1 MGIEVDNLFQAL
13 DIIMDKRLSTIH
25 YDTTE
30 ICEIV
35 DASNA
40 KNGKYYV
47 TPNGGET
54 KYAAYSEEE
63 YTVGETVRVSIP
75 NGDYSQKKFIEGK
88 YVVDDAIRPITYSSP
103 LNTVIDI
110 TGNMLSESKSQTTY
124 GLVANGLNTQ
134 IPIWSADLSNDE
146 SYQDLQSTGIYN
158 TIALQANFKSLLGN
172 KDMRSGSYGLR
183 LDVYVKLDPK
193 STKYILRSVYL
204 DSSEMFGDVYNFM
217 LYSRQSKKFDLSSLG
232 MVEKLVLYFYQNS
245 DFTYYEP
252 KIRKTTALPY
262 EPDTAT
268 SNLFVTD
275 VVVSFGSDLQIIEDN
290 TLSVYTTNDS
300 TYRSTIDPATN
311 EKKIGFLWY
320 NKNENNQY
328 VGFSD
333 GIYDPDY
340 DEEFYLNESEYDYRL
355 ASYLGQ
361 ENVPH
366 DVGSLQLAA
375 DISDAKTILKSTY
388 DLLTKDLISTLRQ
401 YSVRVS
407 NVSEIT
413 DAINLLINKSAAGAN
428 ATNNLLCI
436 YELANDKRTEL
447 YDFYTKFLTYN
458 YKVQESGGV
467 NYFDKTEDDL
477 YIETWKTTPSGES
490 QASHYRKD
498 FYNEV
503 KGFFLGTETASVR
516 SLITNFLEHSLEVV
530 KTSAQGCR
538 GAHDTYNIRLNKII
552 DKIEKNFEELDELLA
567 DNKDLMLQYPLA
579 RYIEYQPKDLTG
591 YDNHYCVYWY
601 RYEPNYTNEEDR
613 FKKAEWRRLTT
624 RADFGLDGNP
634 DEEVKNFGL
643 PVDDEPISRDG
654 RQYYSNKA
662 INTNAMATRLMS
674 MYMEEEKYLVILF
687 HNHAMYESELEPS
700 FKNLDPV
707 VSPHTADKTA
717 ALTIEHSTNSLE
729 SYQLYGID
737 NYLTNAADAS
747 VSRELKINYQG
758 ELGGVERLA
767 NAKIYWY
774 VPQNATMIQV
784 DEKYLTTTMGF
795 VADSSG
801 NTDQEIAKSGFV
813 SYYKTIRAEQEDI
826 LDDDGNKIGERTVA
840 NPADL
845 TFCYKIKN
853 YYVQTASRNMILCKV
868 LVDEE
873 KYSYDAEIFMN
884 FNSYGTSGTDYT
896 LAVYPPGTQT
906 AITNSSS
913 LVLNVDMYDYN
924 NERMKLYS
932 GATTPRDDAEDF
944 ECSWVGPTS
953 YVSTVGVLYDESD
966 DSGQSVVGVEVR
978 MPNEIPTN
986 FYGILE
992 SKVAYDIAE
1001 YKQKD
1006 DEDEGTVEPRIVALK
1021 TFTPIAYS
1029 RGDYYIE
1036 GATTVVYNSQ
1046 GNEPVYYKSP
1056 YKIFECNTNKDMST
1070 ILGKNGD
1077 PKYKIKWVVKHYKD
1091 DGEGKPVELDSKIH
1105 EDYKIC
1111 KSFMPNMNSDNRLS
1125 PSNMFIGD
1133 TDCYCAV
1140 ECWIADMESDFNK
1153 KVNFEDALK
1162 YDLYW
1167 VQPILII
1174 QNRYASPML
1183 NAWDGSFQINEENG
1197 TIMSTMLGAGRKTE
1211 HNTFEGV
1218 LMGDIG
1224 VGADMDVDVGPVKAL
1239 TKNKSGIG
1247 IYGFHNGAQSF
1258 GFNVDGTAFIGKS
1271 GAGRISFDGNNGV
1284 IYSGNWLNSFI
1295 NKDTHDFE
1303 RQPFNTVEGKVGIN
1317 AGRAGLAIDLQNGHL
1332 DAYNFKVTSS
1342 NIYLNSNP
1350 IIPETD
1356 EDPPTYFFRIGND
1369 GTALDWSQQDLRPT
1383 KGYMALDSQGNLT
1396 VRVNSLYLTG
1406 QLGGANLL
1414 HQTSPKKNVPQVDE
1428 FLSDEDNPVNDS
1440 NTTVYKRY
1448 IRVKNNEAYNEQ
1460 LSYYIKDPAAGK
1472 YVEFTYTTAQRY
1484 KEAVESTNGLY
1495 WDNGKIVYE
1504 WDITDATTTK
1514 WIYDRNLTTVDSSEN
1529 RFPNPGA
1536 GSDDPNYFI
1545 RVTGGSYQ
1553 ISQRVVNIKPNE
1565 EYTLS
1570 GYIIRENST
1579 AIDSKP
1585 KLAINIPNTLTPEHS
1600 ANPGL
1605 GDAEPGIYICEFEAS
1620 KWQYFEY
1627 TFKTQNVTEIT
1638 VGLNSLAPYCLWH
1651 LKLEQGSIG
1660 TAWEPSAEDV
1670 EANVDGAQTQYDLA
1684 LGQNEM
1690 FNKLAINPNNGQL
1703 MDGIWMVDGS
1713 QTISGRTELFI
1724 SATYIST
1731 GILRSQNFDGTI
1743 EIEGVA
1749 ESIPGQIGT
1758 PKLHNIYKVSG
1769 GEHGTYINLN
1779 DGYMWAK
1786 TFKLDAWAPGTDSG
1800 ITDPGSGL
1808 YLNSDPVPNSSTDY
1822 WLRVGNN
1829 TNHIKLS
1836 ADGNL
1841 HIQVSNNFKLQN
1853 SSGSLYFSDQPT
1865 SYTIP
1870 VSTITFTNS
1879 ESTDA
1884 DGNVT
1889 QSTTASTSTTN
1900 TAVNAVLGMG
1910 NNFAVTNT
1918 GTLYAN
1924 GANISGSI
1932 TTNSIAATGG
1942 TIGGWTISTDRIS
1955 SGATT
1960 LWGYGKIETGHIVA
1974 TKGDIGNWKLE
1985 DGKLTNGVVTLGDAT
2000 SPIQSVGT
2008 GGTMSVNGLTGK
2020 LTGTSAE
2027 LAHLTVTNS
2036 LTVNATGSSTDGD
2049 GEVDNETGVV
2059 AYSMR
2064 AAESQDPAGGGGKP
2078 DSAGTVTDALCTI
2091 NGTTKI
2097 TGNTEI
2103 GGTLLI
2109 DSTTNVSG
2117 KMTAEDVKFTG
2128 SIKCDTDD
2136 GEKSGVNGEFKI
2148 DGKGIFG
2155 GWYHFTFKK
2164 GILVSIN
2171 NSTGSVEGDTIPD
2184 PGKTDAGSVLRCDS
2198 KGDPQWQKL
2207 GALADYDTITLSPS
2221 FKIGSSGSYTAITPT
2236 LNGDTATF
2244 SITVSGG
2251 TAGSSGTVYML
2262 RNSQTGDYKLS
2273 TSGPSGDW
2281 EEVDSA
2287 TVGGS
2292 GTVSDKTVY
2301 CKVVVSPKKNTT

>member
-103 LNTVIDI
+103 LNTIIDI

-458 YKVQESGGV
+458 YKVQENGGV

-477 YIETWKTTPSGES
+477 YIETWKTTPSGEP
-490 QASHYRKD
+490 QADHYQKD
-498 FYNEV
+498 FYDEV
-503 KGFFLGTETASVR
+503 KDFFIGTEAASVR

-552 DKIEKNFEELDELLA
+552 EKIEKNFEELDELLA

-601 RYEPNYTNEEDR
+601 RYEPNYANEEDR
-613 FKKAEWRRLTT
+613 FKKAEWRRMTT

-747 VSRELKINYQG
+747 VSRELRINYQG

-801 NTDQEIAKSGFV
+801 NTDQELAKSGFV

-845 TFCYKIKN
+845 TFYYKIKN

-913 LVLNVDMYDYN
+913 LVLNVDMYNYN

-932 GATTPRDDAEDF
+932 GMTTPRDDAEDF
-944 ECSWVGPTS
+944 QCSWIGPTS
-953 YVSTVGVLYDESD
+953 YISPVGILYDESD
-966 DSGQSVVGVEVR
+966 ASGQSVVGVEVR
-978 MPNEIPTN
+978 MPDEVPTN
-986 FYGILE
+986 LYGILQ
-992 SKVAYDIAE
+992 SSVAYDIAE
-1001 YKQKD
+1001 YKQD
-1006 DEDEGTVEPRIVALK
+1006 DDEGTVQARIVTLK

-1036 GATTVVYNSQ
+1036 GATTIVYNSQ

-1056 YKIFECNTNKDMST
+1056 YKIFECNTNTDMST
-1070 ILGKNGD
+1070 ILGDNGD

-1091 DGEGKPVELDSKIH
+1091 DGEGNPIELNSETH

-1111 KSFMPNMNSDNRLS
+1111 KSFMPNMSSDNRLS

-1153 KVNFEDALK
+1153 AVNFEASLK

-1183 NAWDGSFQINEENG
+1183 NAWDGSFQIDEENG

-1211 HNTFEGV
+1211 NNTLEGV

-1224 VGADMDVDVGPVKAL
+1224 VGAGLDVDVGPVKAL

-1247 IYGFHNGAQSF
+1247 IYGFHDGAQSF

-1295 NKDTHDFE
+1295 NKDTGNFE
-1303 RQPFNTVEGKVGIN
+1303 REPFNTAEGKIGIN

-1350 IIPETD
+1350 IVPESD
-1356 EDPPTYFFRIGND
+1356 EDPTTYFFRIGND
-1369 GTALDWSQQDLRPT
+1369 GTALDWSQENLRPT
-1383 KGYMALDSQGNLT
+1383 KGYMALDSEGNLT

-1406 QLGGANLL
+1406 QIGGANLL
-1414 HQTSPKKNVPQVDE
+1414 HQTSPKKNVPQEDE
-1428 FLSDEDNPVNDS
+1428 FLTGSSINDS
-1440 NTTVYKRY
+1440 ETQVYKRY
-1448 IRVKNNEAYNEQ
+1448 IQVKTGEHYNE
-1460 LSYYIKDPAAGK
+1460 LLDYYVKGIGK
-1472 YVEFTYTTAQRY
+1472 YEPYTYVNEDKFTEDIA
-1484 KEAVESTNGLY
+1484 SGLY
-1495 WDNGKIVYE
+1495 WDNGDIVYE
-1504 WDITDATTTK
+1504 WDITDEDTTK
-1514 WIYDRNLTTVDSSEN
+1514 WIYNRDTTTVDSSEE
-1529 RFPNPGA
+1529 RFPVPGES
-1536 GSDDPNYFI
+1536 SDDPTYYI
-1545 RVTGGSYQ
+1545 RVTGSNYEL
-1553 ISQRVVNIKPNE
+1553 SQKVTNIKPDS
-1565 EYTLS
+1565 EYTVS
-1570 GYIIRENST
+1570 GYIIRANT
-1579 AIDSKP
+1579 NAVDTTP
-1585 KLAINIPNTLTPEHS
+1585 KLTLTIPDTTTPIHS
-1600 ANPGL
+1600 ANQDLDP
-1605 GDAEPGIYICEFEAS
+1605 DTAGIQICEFGAT
-1620 KWQYFEY
+1620 KWKYFEY
-1627 TFKTQNVTEIT
+1627 TFKTSTSAEEIT
-1638 VGLNSLAPYCLWH
+1638 VKFSSPVPYYLWH
-1651 LKLEQGSIG
+1651 AKLEEGSIG

-1670 EANVDGAQTQYDLA
+1670 EANVQGAQTQYDLA
-1684 LGQNEM
+1684 LGQNAM
-1690 FNKLAINPNNGQL
+1690 FDKLAINPNNGQL

-1713 QTISGRTELFI
+1713 QTLSGRTELYI
-1724 SATYIST
+1724 SATFIST
-1731 GILRSQNFDGTI
+1731 GILRSQNFDGELFI
-1743 EIEGVA
+1743 QQYADKANPHNVYGVT
-1749 ESIPGQIGT
+1749 GGT
-1758 PKLHNIYKVSG
+1758 TG
-1769 GEHGTYINLN
+1769 MYIDLN
-1779 DGYMWAK
+1779 NGYVWAK
-1786 TFKLDAWAPGTDSG
+1786 TFKLDAWTPGTESG

-1808 YLNSDPVPNSSTDY
+1808 YLNSGPEAKDGDY

-1836 ADGNL
+1836 ATGNL
-1841 HIQVSNNFKLQN
+1841 YIQVSNNFKLQN
-1853 SSGSLYFSDQPT
+1853 TSGSLYFSDTAKSYEVAT
-1865 SYTIP
+1865 STT
-1870 VSTITFTNS
+1870 TITDTK
-1879 ESTDA
+1879 DD

-1889 QSTTASTSTTN
+1889 NSSVTVTPGKKS
-1900 TAVNAVLGMG
+1900 VNAVLGMG
-1910 NNFAVTNT
+1910 NNFAVTDN

-1932 TTNSIAATGG
+1932 STGSLTATGG
-1942 TIGGWTISTDRIS
+1942 TIGGWKINATEIYNGAAHIRSNGEIEGVAIKGSTFSNNNDTFKVES
-1955 SGATT
+1955 
-1960 LWGYGKIETGHIVA
+1960 
-1974 TKGDIGNWKLE
+1974 
-1985 DGKLTNGVVTLGDAT
+1985 DGKLTAASANIGGWEV
-2000 SPIQSVGT
+2000 SPGS
-2008 GGTMSVNGLTGK
+2008 GGGPGGGFT
-2020 LTGTSAE
+2020 
-2027 LAHLTVTNS
+2027 
-2036 LTVNATGSSTDGD
+2036 
-2049 GEVDNETGVV
+2049 
-2059 AYSMR
+2059 
-2064 AAESQDPAGGGGKP
+2064 AGGGTLSMSPTDGLNFNDVFTVDAKGLTTIQDLKVVNSMELSAVGGKGAVFAV
-2078 DSAGTVTDALCTI
+2078 DSSGDITFGGQITI
-2091 NGTTKI
+2091 GKTKAKAWSAAKEETILVDIPFEKGMYISIQNGIITNVEKAKEQSAFSKWLQKI
-2097 TGNTEI
+2097 FKFTPTTGNTTPGKEFGELAFADYVSKKVNVTLKGTAKVPYPGGG
-2103 GGTLLI
+2103 GGTVYI
-2109 DSTTNVSG
+2109 KVGKDGKYISASTTWAQS
-2117 KMTAEDVKFTG
+2117 TDDYDVKT
-2128 SIKCDTDD
+2128 
-2136 GEKSGVNGEFKI
+2136 
-2148 DGKGIFG
+2148 
-2155 GWYHFTFKK
+2155 
-2164 GILVSIN
+2164 VS
-2171 NSTGSVEGDTIPD
+2171 V
-2184 PGKTDAGSVLRCDS
+2184 
-2198 KGDPQWQKL
+2198 
-2207 GALADYDTITLSPS
+2207 
-2221 FKIGSSGSYTAITPT
+2221 SSS
-2236 LNGDTATF
+2236 
-2244 SITVSGG
+2244 SGG
-2251 TAGSSGTVYML
+2251 TKTVTVALSKTFTADFYP
-2262 RNSQTGDYKLS
+2262 SESDDEEDFTYTGL
-2273 TSGPSGDW
+2273 T
-2281 EEVDSA
+2281 A
-2287 TVGGS
+2287 TVS
-2292 GTVSDKTVY
+2292 
-2301 CKVVVSPKKNTT
+2301 